1 VPLRLRQTLNA
12 VLVRIAPDAGNSR
25 KWKLE
30 HETVSGLNLTVLSS
44 EDQCGDKFSGAT
56 CPAQDYF
63 TETGVLRS
71 HLQDAIENLYTD
83 FQPFQNLLIPR
94 NISVSLDET
103 AVLTISITTLEELG
117 PQGTRLL
124 KNELAPINMLSIT
137 RPLNVKPGP
146 DVKPSRLVNQIAPIY
161 PSLAKQW
168 RLQGTV
174 LMNASIDDKGNVR
187 EPYVIVSA
195 GPLLDDAAMD
205 AVGQWKYEPLEIHGT
220 PYSIDTTIAVVFRMD
235 R

>member
-1 VPLRLRQTLNA
+1 
-12 VLVRIAPDAGNSR
+12 
-25 KWKLE
+25 
-30 HETVSGLNLTVLSS
+30 
-44 EDQCGDKFSGAT
+44 
-56 CPAQDYF
+56 
-63 TETGVLRS
+63 
-71 HLQDAIENLYTD
+71 
-83 FQPFQNLLIPR
+83 
-94 NISVSLDET
+94 
-103 AVLTISITTLEELG
+103 
-117 PQGTRLL
+117 
-124 KNELAPINMLSIT
+124 
-137 RPLNVKPGP
+137 
-146 DVKPSRLVNQIAPIY
+146 VNQIAPIY

-220 PYSIDTTIAVVFRMD
+220 PYSIDTTIAVVFRLD